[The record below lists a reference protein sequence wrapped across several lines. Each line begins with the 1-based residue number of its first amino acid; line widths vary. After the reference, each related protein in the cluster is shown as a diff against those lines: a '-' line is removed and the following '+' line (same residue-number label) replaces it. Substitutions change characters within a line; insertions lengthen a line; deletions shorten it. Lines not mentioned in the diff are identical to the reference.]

1 MTLRETAPPEMQ
13 VISAYLNV
21 RRNVLEPDLRVVWA
35 GAGLIGLAALLVFL
49 GP

>member
-1 MTLRETAPPEMQ
+1 VEL
-13 VISAYLNV
+13 

-35 GAGLIGLAALLVFL
+35 GAGLIGLAVAMLVL